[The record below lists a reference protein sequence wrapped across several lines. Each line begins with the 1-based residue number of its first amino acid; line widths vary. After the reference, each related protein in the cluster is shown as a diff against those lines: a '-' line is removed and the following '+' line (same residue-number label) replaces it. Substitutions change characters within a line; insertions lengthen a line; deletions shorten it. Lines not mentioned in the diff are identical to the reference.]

1 MADFSDTSKN
11 FTMLEEMIENN
22 DLSGTDVLQLFTD
35 YHGLDLIREDFM
47 EFVEDEGYD
56 LED

>member
-1 MADFSDTSKN
+1 
-11 FTMLEEMIENN
+11 MIENN
-22 DLSGTDVLQLFTD
+22 NLSGTDVLQLFTD